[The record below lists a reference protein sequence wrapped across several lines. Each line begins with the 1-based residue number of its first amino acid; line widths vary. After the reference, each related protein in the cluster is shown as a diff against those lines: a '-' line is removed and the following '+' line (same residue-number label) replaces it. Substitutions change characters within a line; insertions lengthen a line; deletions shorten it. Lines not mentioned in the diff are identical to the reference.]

1 MKAVLLSGLAVLLIL
16 LLVSCGDNETAIRQT
31 VRQVYRQG
39 ADDAVREIQNKVQQ
53 SKQQLMSQLQP
64 KLLIGAVIVLL
75 VTFFGD
81 FIAEKIRET
90 LTVLLKITPMR
101 QAILLSCGYLLI
113 CFALTAWSLYR
124 CGTIWSLPVILLLT
138 GATAVFFIG
147 YLPSLFQPVKETR
160 RLALSKIKLLLF
172 ATCVILAIHE
182 LLASDGW
189 LTLPG

>member
-1 MKAVLLSGLAVLLIL
+1 MKTVFLLVLSVLLIL
-16 LLVSCGDNETAIRQT
+16 LFVSCGDNEAATRQT
-31 VRQVYRQG
+31 VQLAYRQG
-39 ADDAVREIQNKVQQ
+39 ADDTVRELQKQVQQ
-53 SKQQLMSQLQP
+53 IKQQLMGQLQP

-75 VTFFGD
+75 ITFFGD
-81 FIAEKIRET
+81 FIAERIREKLVIILK
-90 LTVLLKITPMR
+90 LTPGR

-147 YLPSLFQPVKETR
+147 YLPSLFQPVKETH

-172 ATCVILAIHE
+172 AACVILAVHE
-182 LLASDGW
+182 LLVADG
-189 LTLPG
+189 LFRLPG